1 MILPDTSVWVDFSRR
16 GAQGKA
22 AAMRDLLDAGDVV
35 TCGPVVAELLAG
47 ADGVVAERMWEM
59 LSSLRWAEL
68 DAAGWRQVGLTAH
81 SLRAA
86 GTALPLT
93 DLTIAVAT
101 ARAGHSLWSFDGD
114 FERIAPAL
122 EGLELYDPP
131 PTLG

>member
-1 MILPDTSVWVDFSRR
+1 
-16 GAQGKA
+16 
-22 AAMRDLLDAGDVV
+22 MRDLLDAGDVV

-81 SLRAA
+81 RLRAA
-86 GTALPLT
+86 GTVLPLT
-93 DLTIAVAT
+93 DLTIAVVT

-122 EGLELYDPP
+122 EGLEFYDPP

>member
-1 MILPDTSVWVDFSRR
+1 
-16 GAQGKA
+16 
-22 AAMRDLLDAGDVV
+22 MRDLLDAGDVV

-68 DAAGWRQVGLTAH
+68 DAVGWRQVGLTAH

-86 GTALPLT
+86 GTVLPLT

-122 EGLELYDPP
+122 KGLKLYDPP

>member
-1 MILPDTSVWVDFSRR
+1 VVLPDTSVWVDFSRR

-22 AAMRDLLDAGDVV
+22 TAMRDLLDVGDVV

-81 SLRAA
+81 RLRAA
-86 GTALPLT
+86 GTVLPLT
-93 DLTIAVAT
+93 DLTIAVAS
-101 ARAGHSLWSFDGD
+101 AQAGHGLWSFDGD

-122 EGLELYDPP
+122 EGLELYDPAA
-131 PTLG
+131 TLG